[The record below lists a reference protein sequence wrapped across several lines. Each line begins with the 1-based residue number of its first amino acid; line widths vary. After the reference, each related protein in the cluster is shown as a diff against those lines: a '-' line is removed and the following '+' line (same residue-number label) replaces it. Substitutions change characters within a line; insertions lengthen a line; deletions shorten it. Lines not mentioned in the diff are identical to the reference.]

1 VNLKNERLAANP
13 KKIRENILLERIERE
28 RERERERVHTNC
40 HYSFIVVFFLSFF
53 PILLQ
58 ILM

>member
-1 VNLKNERLAANP
+1 MNLKNERLAANP
-13 KKIRENILLERIERE
+13 KKIRENILLERIE

>member
-28 RERERERVHTNC
+28 RERERERKEFT
-40 HYSFIVVFFLSFF
+40 
-53 PILLQ
+53 
-58 ILM
+58 

>member
-13 KKIRENILLERIERE
+13 KKIRENILLERI
-28 RERERERVHTNC
+28 ERERERVHTNC